1 MSNFHTDTRGRW
13 WSLFKVTC
21 SVVLCGGG
29 TLQTNITEACGQR
42 SQCFSRTGFAPRSR
56 RVCFHV
62 PHFSGSRLLCWE
74 LCEAGPGLRALPRFK
89 SLRFRFSG
97 TPQRPRLSWACVLPF
112 PGPSSSGDQVRGER
126 SHPQVWCASYCLPCP
141 SRLVLWMYIG
151 CAFSGLPCV
160 SSAGLISGCEPP
172 GGCQLSRIPGSL
184 G

>member
-13 WSLFKVTC
+13 WSLFKVKC

-97 TPQRPRLSWACVLPF
+97 TPQRPRLSWACILCLSQSQAAQVTRCVVSAVTPRCGVRLIASPVPAAWF
-112 PGPSSSGDQVRGER
+112 CGCTLGAPSQPCRVSLRG
-126 SHPQVWCASYCLPCP
+126 
-141 SRLVLWMYIG
+141 
-151 CAFSGLPCV
+151 
-160 SSAGLISGCEPP
+160 
-172 GGCQLSRIPGSL
+172 
-184 G
+184 